1 LIFFVEL
8 RMSLDASAVEQII
21 RQGVPAFGEGGIRVE
36 QVGDGRAR
44 VRQPFRENL
53 IRPGGTLSG
62 PTMMGL
68 ADSAMYAA
76 ILGQLGRLEMA
87 VTQNLNINFLARP
100 EPCDL
105 IAEAEIIRLGR
116 RSAVLEVRLFSEGS
130 DRLVAHVTGIY
141 ALPATRD
148 S

>member
-1 LIFFVEL
+1 
-8 RMSLDASAVEQII
+8 MSLDARAVEQII
-21 RQGVPAFGEGGIRVE
+21 SSGVPNFSEHGICVE
-36 QVGDGRAR
+36 QAGSGKAR
-44 VRQPFRENL
+44 LRQPFRQNL

-68 ADSAMYAA
+68 ADAAMYAA

-105 IAEAEIIRLGR
+105 IAEAQIIRLGR
-116 RSAVLEVRLFSEGS
+116 RSAVLEVRLFSDASEKM
-130 DRLVAHVTGIY
+130 VAHVTGIY
-141 ALPATRD
+141 SLPVTAEEVP
-148 S
+148 

>member
-1 LIFFVEL
+1 MALTAEQ
-8 RMSLDASAVEQII
+8 VEQLILNGI
-21 RQGVPAFGEGGIRVE
+21 PAAADSGLRVE
-36 QVGDGRAR
+36 QVGDGAAR
-44 VRQPFRENL
+44 MRQPFRSNL

-68 ADSAMYAA
+68 ADAAMYAA

-105 IAEAEIIRLGR
+105 IAEADIIRLGR
-116 RSAVLEVRLFSEGS
+116 RSAVLEVRLYS
-130 DRLVAHVTGIY
+130 DGNENMVAHVTGIY
-141 ALPATRD
+141 ALPQTQGNN